1 MKINDVDLNADFYD
15 ADVMDR
21 YQSAMKSVV
30 EECSKISA
38 DETVSAGDG
47 IRVQCKA
54 VMDCFDTIYGAGT
67 AKMIFGDRTNLKEC
81 FAAFMQLKKESE
93 RQGREMAA
101 LARRVKSK
109 KV

>member
-1 MKINDVDLNADFYD
+1 
-15 ADVMDR
+15 
-21 YQSAMKSVV
+21 
-30 EECSKISA
+30 
-38 DETVSAGDG
+38 
-47 IRVQCKA
+47 
-54 VMDCFDTIYGAGT
+54 MDCFDTVYGAGT

-93 RQGREMAA
+93 RQGREMAE